1 MTLLEYIKQLQSKT
15 DVDELASKC
24 GTSVGQLKQVAYGH
38 RRASASLAIDLD
50 RETGGVVACEETRP
64 DIDWAYLRGR
74 QRAA

>member
-1 MTLLEYIKQLQSKT
+1 MKLLDYLKPLNK
-15 DVDELASKC
+15 DAKAALAARC
-24 GTSVGQLKQVAYGH
+24 GTTVGQLTQVAYGH
-38 RRASASLAIDLD
+38 RRANASLAIDLD

>member
-24 GTSVGQLKQVAYGH
+24 GTSAGQLKQVAYGH